1 MTSFLKPL
9 LILSVL
15 AGGLMAKTKTS
26 FLPKTFQA
34 QFIKEEKSVLSGK
47 TLKSQGNITYQY
59 PGRIRMESTGNEKT
73 IFVSNPFETY
83 FYTPPVFDDVPGE
96 LTVNKAKSVPI
107 SKFFDSLEKG
117 LKTNAIYEVKEKE
130 GSVLLAFTK
139 EGLNQMKIKSAN
151 LHFDGKKLFSHLKKV
166 EITLDNDKKMTIN
179 LNHIKVNTEVSK
191 NTFEFK
197 APENTRISR

>member
-15 AGGLMAKTKTS
+15 ASGLMAKTKTS
-26 FLPKTFQA
+26 FLPKTFEA
-34 QFIKEEKSVLSGK
+34 SFIKEEKSVLSGK
-47 TLKSQGNITYQY
+47 TLKSQGKIIYQY

-73 IFVSNPFETY
+73 VFVSNPFDTY

-96 LTVNKAKSVPI
+96 LTINKTKSVPI

-117 LKTNAIYEVKEKE
+117 LKTNAIYNVTDATDHV
-130 GSVLLAFTK
+130 VLDFTK
-139 EGLNQMKIKSAN
+139 EGKEEMKILAAK
-151 LHFDGKKLFSHLKKV
+151 LFFDGQKLFSHLKKV
-166 EITLDNDKKMTIN
+166 EITLDNQKNLVIN
-179 LNHIKVNTEVSK
+179 LDHIKTNTEISK

-197 APENTRISR
+197 APENTRVSR